1 MTFTFCRR
9 DKNLIKSHV
18 IMTFANV
25 RLGATPSEWAAI
37 GDPNN
42 AKQLTKFT
50 NSAGFNCKN
59 ICESMGTICE
69 GRFKT
74 VLMQAKLETIAGVW
88 WEAFQSILVVLLSA
102 TNVCLKNSKQYFK

>member
-50 NSAGFNCKN
+50 NSAGVNCKIFSN
-59 ICESMGTICE
+59 LWGQSA
-69 GRFKT
+69 KA
-74 VLMQAKLETIAGVW
+74 VLRPYLCRLNWRLLLGFCGKL
-88 WEAFQSILVVLLSA
+88 FNQFDSFYLVPQTFV
-102 TNVCLKNSKQYFK
+102 